1 MALKSNEARGEV
13 FECFGDK
20 LKKLREEKGM
30 TQAELSKE
38 LNTSKTSIANYEGG
52 TRKVPLDIIVKIS
65 KYFSVSVDDLLDIP
79 FPKKNKDIFSDIIS
93 NNHEFI
99 KQIEAWD
106 KEIGTFIFT
115 KENHDKLISFAKFL
129 KEQQLKE
136 ETKINSHT

>member
-79 FPKKNKDIFSDIIS
+79 FPKTGENNKNEFIETKYKTS
-93 NNHEFI
+93 NN
-99 KQIEAWD
+99 
-106 KEIGTFIFT
+106 EIW
-115 KENHDKLISFAKFL
+115 L
-129 KEQQLKE
+129 KEVGQVEWTEEDFYKLVDYAKLLK
-136 ETKINSHT
+136 KSGNYK